1 MFTACWAHAGTA
13 FMTSDRTGGYGGK
26 ILNSPT
32 NVILGVT
39 TFLTRGF
46 GLAAVDAAAAVL
58 FPVVA
63 AAVLVVVLTLMGSE
77 DGMGLPSLVW
87 SFNT

>member
-1 MFTACWAHAGTA
+1 MSG
-13 FMTSDRTGGYGGK
+13 
-26 ILNSPT
+26 L
-32 NVILGVT
+32 
-39 TFLTRGF
+39 
-46 GLAAVDAAAAVL
+46 GLAVVDAAAAVL

-63 AAVLVVVLTLMGSE
+63 ADVLVVVLTLMGSE